1 MQYSEMLAKLHR
13 KDISGVGVAA
23 TYKSGNVLYYWYED
37 FSDSKGI
44 ERADK
49 HFIPMIERGKIR
61 KVDYFYQ
68 GGKNHE

>member
-1 MQYSEMLAKLHR
+1 MRYSEMLAKLHR

-23 TYKSGNVLYYWYED
+23 TYQNGNTLYYWYED
-37 FSDSKGI
+37 FEDSKGI
-44 ERADK
+44 DRADR

-68 GGKNHE
+68 GGKRS